1 MPELIDHKI
10 KIDEYTEL
18 TLKIPDV
25 MTPIELKALMY
36 KANKI
41 FNLSDVPIIEKNYQT
56 TSRHGRFNYE
66 MKQKLYKLKEINKV
80 DWKIIEDELGIS
92 KNVCMRH
99 ISYLKTRNEW
109 NESLLLEE
117 KKTFAHNELI
127 SWNEEMEEKLV
138 RLKVIENKS
147 WKEVANE
154 FVNISKKKLMSKF
167 GNMKFQKEGERIREI
182 KEKLRGE
189 DNETK

>member
-167 GNMKFQKEGERIREI
+167 GNMKLQKEGERIREI

-189 DNETK
+189 NNETK